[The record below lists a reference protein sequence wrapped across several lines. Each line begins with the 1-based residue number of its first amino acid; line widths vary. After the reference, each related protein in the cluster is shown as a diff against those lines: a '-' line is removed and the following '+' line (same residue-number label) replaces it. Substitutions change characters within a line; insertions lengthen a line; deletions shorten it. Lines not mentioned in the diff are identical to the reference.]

1 MNICHQNGWCETNEP
16 VCASCANP
24 IRVRGDEPMNA
35 VLMGEVLACIDG
47 EKVLWLAHF
56 NCRTAD
62 WRAAKKTDKW
72 HVRTMPGRVYVLLTS
87 RPDWA
92 KKEPWIVGK

>member
-1 MNICHQNGWCETNEP
+1 MTICAQNGWCEGNEP
-16 VCASCANP
+16 VCVACANP
-24 IRVRGDEPMNA
+24 IRVRGDEPMIA
-35 VLMGEVLACIDG
+35 VLMGEVLACLED

-62 WRAAKKTDKW
+62 WRAAEKTAKW

-87 RPDWA
+87 RPDYA
-92 KKEPWIVGK
+92 QKEPWIVSK